1 MTTSPSSPNATH
13 PDPLR
18 GISSM
23 ATRLLLA
30 ELLADWQTQGGAA
43 AAMESVGGVDAAR
56 RVQAG
61 ETFDLVILAAEAM
74 AKLDAAGCLVPGT
87 RVDLVVSGT
96 SVAVP
101 AGAALPDMSSEAA
114 VRAAVLAAPSLSYS
128 TGPSGVALA
137 RLFERWGIAEQI
149 KGRILTPPPGTPV
162 AQLLAQGQVALGFQQ
177 LSELI
182 HAPGIAIVG
191 SLPSSIAIDTVFTGA
206 VCQGSARA
214 DQARELLAFMASP
227 QAAAAKRRQGM
238 TPV

>member
-1 MTTSPSSPNATH
+1 MTTSPSSPNAAH

-30 ELLADWQTQGGAA
+30 ELLADWQAQGGAA

-61 ETFDLVILAAEAM
+61 EAFDLVILAAEAM

-87 RVDLVVSGT
+87 RVDLVLSGT

-101 AGAALPDMSSEAA
+101 AGAALPDISSEAA

-191 SLPSSIAIDTVFTGA
+191 PLPADIAIDTVFTGA
-206 VCQGSARA
+206 VRQGSARLN
-214 DQARELLAFMASP
+214 DARALLAFMASP

-238 TPV
+238 SPV

>member
-1 MTTSPSSPNATH
+1 MNPSPSSPNAAH

-30 ELLADWQTQGGAA
+30 QLLADWQAQGGAA
-43 AAMESVGGVDAAR
+43 AAMESMGGVDAAR

-61 ETFDLVILAAEAM
+61 EAFDLVILAADAM
-74 AKLDAAGCLVPGT
+74 AKLDAAGCLVPGS
-87 RVDLVVSGT
+87 RVDLVLSGT

-101 AGAALPDMSSEAA
+101 AGADLPDISSEAA

-191 SLPSSIAIDTVFTGA
+191 PMPADIAIDTVFTGA
-206 VCQGSARA
+206 VRQGSARL
-214 DQARELLAFMASP
+214 DDARALLAFMASL
-227 QAAAAKRRQGM
+227 QADAAKRRQGM
-238 TPV
+238 SPV

>member
-1 MTTSPSSPNATH
+1 
-13 PDPLR
+13 
-18 GISSM
+18 M

-30 ELLADWQTQGGAA
+30 QLLADWQAQGGAA
-43 AAMESVGGVDAAR
+43 AAMESMGGVDAAR

-61 ETFDLVILAAEAM
+61 EAFDLVILAADAM
-74 AKLDAAGCLVPGT
+74 AKLDAAGCLVPGS
-87 RVDLVVSGT
+87 RVDLVLSGT

-101 AGAALPDMSSEAA
+101 AGADLPDISSEAA

-191 SLPSSIAIDTVFTGA
+191 PMPADIAIDTVFTGA
-206 VCQGSARA
+206 VRQGSARLDDTRA
-214 DQARELLAFMASP
+214 LLAFMASP
-227 QAAAAKRRQGM
+227 QADAAKRRQGM
-238 TPV
+238 SPV

>member
-1 MTTSPSSPNATH
+1 MITSPSSPNAAH

-30 ELLADWQTQGGAA
+30 ELLADWQAQGGAA

-61 ETFDLVILAAEAM
+61 EAFDVVILAADAM
-74 AKLDAAGCLVPGT
+74 AKLDAAGCLVPGS
-87 RVDLVVSGT
+87 RVDLVLSGT

-101 AGAALPDMSSEAA
+101 AGADLPDISNEAA

-182 HAPGIAIVG
+182 QAPGIAIVG
-191 SLPSSIAIDTVFTGA
+191 PMPTDIAIDTVFTGA
-206 VCQGSARA
+206 VRQGSARLDDTRA
-214 DQARELLAFMASP
+214 LLAFMASP
-227 QAAAAKRRQGM
+227 QADAAKRRQGM
-238 TPV
+238 SPV